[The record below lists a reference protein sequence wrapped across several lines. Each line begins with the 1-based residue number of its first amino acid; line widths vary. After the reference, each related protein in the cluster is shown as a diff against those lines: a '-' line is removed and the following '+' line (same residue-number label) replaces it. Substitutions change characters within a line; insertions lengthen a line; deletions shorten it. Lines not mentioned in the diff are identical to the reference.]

1 MRNSAAAVAIALT
14 ATFAAPAF
22 AQQLT
27 NEKSSIDYFT
37 TDNVSALLKELGAQQ
52 VQVQSNNTGKSVTF
66 QDGAIPYN
74 AILTVCNKTTGANCE
89 AAILV
94 VIFEGSTNYP
104 IDAFNNF
111 NKEQSF
117 VTAVKL
123 EENRYA
129 ISRMVLSSGGVT
141 KKNVA
146 VNIASFASAPAKVV
160 QYLSS
165 QLVAGYQ
172 DGQGANLQRVS
183 YNPAPLRAVPA
194 TAKDVAQ
201 ILKAVDQST
210 PSEALH
216 H

>member
-1 MRNSAAAVAIALT
+1 MRKSTAALAIALT
-14 ATFAAPAF
+14 TSLCVPVC

-27 NEKSSIDYFT
+27 NEKSTIDYFT
-37 TDNVSALLKELGAQQ
+37 ADNVSGLLKELGAQQ
-52 VQVQSNNTGKSVTF
+52 VQVQSSDTGKSVTF

-89 AAILV
+89 ATILV
-94 VIFEGSTNYP
+94 VIFEGSTSYP
-104 IDAFNNF
+104 VDAFNNF

-123 EENRYA
+123 EENKYA
-129 ISRMVLSSGGVT
+129 ISRMLLSSGGVT

-146 VNIASFASAPAKVV
+146 VNIASFASAPAKVM

-183 YNPAPLRAVPA
+183 YNPAPSHAIQA
-194 TAKDVAQ
+194 TPRDIAQ
-201 ILKAVDQST
+201 ILKAVEHST
-210 PSEALH
+210 PTAALRH
-216 H
+216 